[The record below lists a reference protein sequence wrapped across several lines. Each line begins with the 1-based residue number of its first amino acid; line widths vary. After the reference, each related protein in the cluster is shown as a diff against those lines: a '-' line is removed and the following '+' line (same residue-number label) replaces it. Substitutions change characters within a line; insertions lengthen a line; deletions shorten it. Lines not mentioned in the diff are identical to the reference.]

1 MCSAQA
7 DVRFVSIADISQCN
21 WHVRFSTAVD
31 AGVLKEF
38 NAQYRQRRLQAKKSQ
53 RFMSYSEALRR
64 LRATVADAVASGG
77 TIPKSF
83 VAAVFEDSENPIY
96 PPMLGYPGMTVEM
109 SDAPFRWRG
118 SRVPVSWNRRDLC
131 NEYKFWAVRQA
142 ISSVPKLARRN
153 QRTATEPTALSA
165 WACRQ
170 RDNKRST
177 LAHAYAHL
185 KASRT
190 PLPVRRERGRVSQPL
205 TPSVRSVMPHTSAI
219 TCVDSVFDS

>member
-1 MCSAQA
+1 
-7 DVRFVSIADISQCN
+7 
-21 WHVRFSTAVD
+21 
-31 AGVLKEF
+31 VLKEF
-38 NAQYRQRRLQAKKSQ
+38 NAQYRQRRLQAKKSGQ

-83 VAAVFEDSENPIY
+83 VAAVFEDYENPIY

-131 NEYKFWAVRQA
+131 NEYKFWAAQA
-142 ISSVPKLARRN
+142 ISSVPKSARRN

-170 RDNKRST
+170 PDNKRST
-177 LAHAYAHL
+177 IAHAHL

-190 PLPVRRERGRVSQPL
+190 PLLSDG
-205 TPSVRSVMPHTSAI
+205 SA
-219 TCVDSVFDS
+219 VASLSH